1 MKPTFPSSSI
11 SLLRCGLSLCRSPS
25 GPPTT
30 PAPRPPSLLELR
42 FPAPL
47 AASPGAPG
55 PGVPPHLSALVTV
68 PGTRGPAR
76 FPFHSYRGQTFRLP
90 AVISELSKR
99 NENPAPTPLY
109 LSPLCGHS
117 GSAGLVPPKGLW
129 LHFSQ
134 HPSPLS
140 NVVFIII
147 IIIFSFTILYWFCQL
162 LKHVFVVEVPLCHQE
177 LLLLLT
183 AFTSLP
189 GWY

>member
-1 MKPTFPSSSI
+1 MPVHCRVRPNDMKMSESKAHLLVI
-11 SLLRCGLSLCRSPS
+11 LHSLLRCGLSLCRSPP
-25 GPPTT
+25 GPPTA

-42 FPAPL
+42 FPAPS
-47 AASPGAPG
+47 AASPGEPG

-109 LSPLCGHS
+109 LSPLSGHS
-117 GSAGLVPPKGLW
+117 GSAGLVTPEGLW

-140 NVVFIII
+140 NVVF
-147 IIIFSFTILYWFCQL
+147 FFFFLYNIVL
-162 LKHVFVVEVPLCHQE
+162 VLP
-177 LLLLLT
+177 
-183 AFTSLP
+183 AFKTRICC
-189 GWY
+189 